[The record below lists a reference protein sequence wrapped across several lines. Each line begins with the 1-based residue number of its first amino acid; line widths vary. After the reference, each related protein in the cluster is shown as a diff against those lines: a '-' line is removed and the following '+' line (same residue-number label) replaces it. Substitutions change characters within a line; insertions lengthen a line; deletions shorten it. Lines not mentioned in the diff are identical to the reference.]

1 MKLLIGEE
9 LEDQA
14 LGRAIKANRKNDF
27 VSKYEIIEKLKQL
40 WRYFGKLLSKKNAI
54 PLVL

>member
-27 VSKYEIIEKLKQL
+27 VSRVNSKSKAFQKLIFFQKDSN
-40 WRYFGKLLSKKNAI
+40 K
-54 PLVL
+54 